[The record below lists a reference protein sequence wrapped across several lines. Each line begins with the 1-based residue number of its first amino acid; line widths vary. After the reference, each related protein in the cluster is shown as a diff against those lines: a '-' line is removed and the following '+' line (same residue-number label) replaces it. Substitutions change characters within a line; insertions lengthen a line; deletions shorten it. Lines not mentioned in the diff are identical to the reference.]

1 MDEREIRQVLDGRY
15 RHVIWD
21 WNGTL
26 LDDVVLC
33 VDVMNA
39 MLRARGMPEVATEVY
54 RESFDFPVRDYYRK
68 LGFDFVAEPYEALA
82 EEYISAYNAR
92 VPECTLHPEVT
103 RILEA
108 VSRQGAEQY
117 LLSAHEQRALVQ
129 ALEFFGIAG
138 WFREVVGQSD
148 NHAAGKIAAGRSLI
162 ERLDL
167 DRSGAVLIGDTV
179 HDHEVASALGIDCIL
194 VCHGHHSRTRLAAV
208 HDRLLDTLA
217 ALGAEQET
225 S

>member
-33 VDVMNA
+33 VDVVNA
-39 MLRARGMPEVATEVY
+39 MLRARGMPEVATEAY
-54 RESFDFPVRDYYRK
+54 RENFDFPVRDYYRK
-68 LGFDFVAEPYEALA
+68 LGFDFLAEPFEALA
-82 EEYISAYNAR
+82 NEYISTYNSR
-92 VPECTLHPEVT
+92 VAECALHPGVT
-103 RILEA
+103 QILEA

-117 LLSAHEQRALVQ
+117 LLSAHEQRALAE
-129 ALEFFGIAG
+129 ALEHFGIAG

-148 NHAAGKIAAGRSLI
+148 NHANGKIAAGLALI

-167 DRSGAVLIGDTV
+167 DPPRTVLIGDTV
-179 HDHEVASALGIDCIL
+179 HDHEVASALGVDCIL
-194 VCHGHHSRTRLAAV
+194 VCHGHHSRKRLAAV

-217 ALGAEQET
+217 ALRAEQQAP
-225 S
+225 